1 MNIEELIKGY
11 MKKKVLYSY
20 TLERKSDVLRLT
32 ISPKNSNGLLLL
44 GCTILFSGLFLFHI
58 GMLILIF
65 PILDITLEFILIS
78 SVVLLLEVFVIL
90 YFFSSY
96 WWKRK
101 GLEIFILYPNKLEYV
116 LVNKPFKTEKHIFDF
131 EKLEIGYQSGEY
143 FSTEE
148 EAILLGVELDLEK
161 VVGNYP
167 IQFYMHDGLQALD
180 SEREIPIEVIRK
192 IKEEHLLNQNNLSD
206 QQQAENQPTK

>member
-11 MKKKVLYSY
+11 MKKKVLYPY

-65 PILDITLEFILIS
+65 PILDITLEFILINS
-78 SVVLLLEVFVIL
+78 IVSLLEIFVIL

-101 GLEIFILYPNKLEYV
+101 GLEIFILHSNKLEYV
-116 LVNKPFKTEKHIFDF
+116 LVNKPFKTKKHIFDF
-131 EKLEIGYQSGEY
+131 EKLEIGYQSGEDFY
-143 FSTEE
+143 SEE
-148 EAILLGVELDLEK
+148 DILLDVELDLEK

-167 IQFYMHDGLQALD
+167 IQFYMDEGLQIVH
-180 SEREIPIEVIRK
+180 SELKIPIEVIRK
-192 IKEEHLLNQNNLSD
+192 IKEEYLLNQKNLLD
-206 QQQAENQPTK
+206 QQQTEIQLTR

>member
-1 MNIEELIKGY
+1 MKRETGY
-11 MKKKVLYSY
+11 PY

-32 ISPKNSNGLLLL
+32 ISPKNSNGLLFL

-65 PILDITLEFILIS
+65 PILDITPEFILINS
-78 SVVLLLEVFVIL
+78 IVSLLEIFVIL

-101 GLEIFILYPNKLEYV
+101 GLEIFILYPNKLEYM
-116 LVNKPFKTEKHIFDF
+116 LVNKPFKTEKHIFNF

-148 EAILLGVELDLEK
+148 EASLLGVELDLDK
-161 VVGNYP
+161 VVGNYS
-167 IQFYMHDGLQALD
+167 IQFYMNDGLQVVD
-180 SEREIPIEVIRK
+180 SERKIPVEVIRK
-192 IKEEHLLNQNNLSD
+192 IKEEYLLNQNN
-206 QQQAENQPTK
+206 

>member
-1 MNIEELIKGY
+1 MIIEELIKGY
-11 MKKKVLYSY
+11 MKKKVLYPY
-20 TLERKSDVLRLT
+20 TLDRKGDALRLT
-32 ISPKNSNGLLLL
+32 ISPKNCNQLLFL
-44 GCTILFSGLFLFHI
+44 GCTILFSGLFIFHI

-65 PILDITLEFILIS
+65 PILDITPEFILINS
-78 SVVLLLEVFVIL
+78 IVSLLEIFVIL

-101 GLEIFILYPNKLEYV
+101 GLEIFTLYSNKLEYV
-116 LVNKPFKTEKHIFDF
+116 LVNKPFKTEKHNFDF

-148 EAILLGVELDLEK
+148 EASLLGVELDLDK

-167 IQFYMHDGLQALD
+167 IQFYMDDGLQVVD
-180 SEREIPIEVIRK
+180 SERKIPVEVIRK
-192 IKEEHLLNQNNLSD
+192 IKEEYLLNQNSH
-206 QQQAENQPTK
+206 E